1 MRENDDRSAPL
12 GCSSSSSSS
21 FASPSASCH
30 NRGGVGIAPRG
41 REYISGYKEKQS
53 VSSPFHNNAILMP
66 HSPAGGSETRV
77 SRLGLS
83 RGSLFPR
90 HFSLAPSLLFPYPSA
105 RGKRKIQM
113 GCSSSTPFLL
123 RQTKTEEEEE
133 APLGEG
139 RGRGKGRGSR
149 FVLLSTR
156 LSLRRGLWRNSR
168 ICVPFQLF
176 PPFPLAEICELR
188 GNATLNINVFFCIS
202 VTFPEK
208 EILLSHFKLSCKRP
222 KNSKHWTLQE
232 NKKLREGKKK
242 GRKEGQMKS
251 EIGFSAAPA
260 LLLPLLLSQFFPLS
274 LFFAVRVGEKYVV
287 TKEPEKRVGVQKN
300 YYRTRKGRRL
310 GSLRNGPLASSIQRR
325 EGGRNHWF
333 I

>member
-21 FASPSASCH
+21 SSASPSASCH

-53 VSSPFHNNAILMP
+53 VSSLFHNNAILMP
-66 HSPAGGSETRV
+66 HSHAGGSETRV
-77 SRLGLS
+77 SRLRLS
-83 RGSLFPR
+83 RSSLFPR

-133 APLGEG
+133 EAPLGEG

-156 LSLRRGLWRNSR
+156 LSRLRRRGLWRHSR
-168 ICVPFQLF
+168 ICVPFQL
-176 PPFPLAEICELR
+176 L
-188 GNATLNINVFFCIS
+188 FCW
-202 VTFPEK
+202 
-208 EILLSHFKLSCKRP
+208 P
-222 KNSKHWTLQE
+222 K
-232 NKKLREGKKK
+232 
-242 GRKEGQMKS
+242 
-251 EIGFSAAPA
+251 FA
-260 LLLPLLLSQFFPLS
+260 S
-274 LFFAVRVGEKYVV
+274 LGAM
-287 TKEPEKRVGVQKN
+287 
-300 YYRTRKGRRL
+300 
-310 GSLRNGPLASSIQRR
+310 QR
-325 EGGRNHWF
+325 
-333 I
+333 